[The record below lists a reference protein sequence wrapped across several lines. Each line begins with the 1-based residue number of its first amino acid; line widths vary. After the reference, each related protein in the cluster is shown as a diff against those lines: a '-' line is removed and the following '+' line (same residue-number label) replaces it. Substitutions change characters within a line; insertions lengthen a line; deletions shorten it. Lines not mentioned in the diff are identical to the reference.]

1 MRASPKQEALSMPK
15 FEINQR
21 VKISNP
27 RSPQHGRFGIV
38 VEIND
43 GFYAVELD
51 GQMVE
56 ADEQSLQDATFE
68 WEIL

>member
-1 MRASPKQEALSMPK
+1 MPK

-27 RSPQHGRFGIV
+27 TSAQHGRLGIV

-43 GFYAVELD
+43 RVYQVELD
-51 GQMVE
+51 GQIVFC
-56 ADEQSLQDATFE
+56 DEQSLQDGTFD
-68 WEIL
+68 WEVL